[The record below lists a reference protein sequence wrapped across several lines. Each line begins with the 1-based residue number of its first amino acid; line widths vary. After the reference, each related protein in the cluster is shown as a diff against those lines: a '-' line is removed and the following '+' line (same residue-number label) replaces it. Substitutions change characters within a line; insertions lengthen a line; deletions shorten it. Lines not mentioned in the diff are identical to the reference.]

1 MNAPLDIKRRPSVCP
16 HDCPSVCALDVEI
29 VGENKIG
36 RVHGAA
42 DHPYTQGVV
51 CAKVARYAERLHHP
65 DRLTRPLR
73 RVGPKGSGQF
83 KPVSWDEALD
93 RVAEAFLNAERLH
106 GAESVW
112 PYYYAG
118 TMGLVMRDGINRLT
132 HVKRYSRFLG
142 TICVGIAW
150 PGYIAGT
157 GRMSGISPAEMTK
170 SDVVVIWGTNAASTQ
185 VNLMTHAMRARK
197 DHGARIVAI
206 DIYPTE
212 TMRHADLALQ
222 LRPGTDGALACAV
235 MHALFRHGFADRDYM
250 ARYTADW
257 QALEAHLRDR
267 SPEWAS
273 AITGL
278 SVDEIEAF
286 AALVGR
292 HKRTFFRLGY
302 GFSRQRNG
310 AANMHA
316 ALCIPAVTGAWAHE
330 GGGALH
336 ASSAVYGLDRTLIE
350 GLDKRDESVRRLDQS
365 RVGPILTGDRE
376 ALKDRGAV
384 KAMLIQNTNP
394 LVVAPDQEKVRRGFA
409 REDLFVCVHEQFMT
423 DTARFADVVLPAT
436 MFLEHDDIY
445 TASAHQSL
453 QFAPKAIDAPQ
464 GCRSN
469 HEVVSALALRLGAT
483 HRGFEMSP
491 REIIDESLRIS
502 HRGTLAELESARWL
516 DCQPPF
522 DKAHFLEG
530 FAHPD
535 GKFHFQADWPN
546 VPFDNE
552 GLCGPWASLPA
563 LPDHW
568 AINEAADE
576 AHPFK
581 LATSPARNFLNS
593 SFNQTPTSLGREG
606 RPTAL
611 IHPDDM
617 AALGLREGD
626 VVRLGNTRGEI
637 RLHVRPSPAGT
648 RGVIVS
654 EGLWDNR
661 CFLDGKG
668 INTLTSAESVAPFG
682 GAAFHDVRVWARA
695 DAEKA
700 SDRAPR
706 GAAAAATIPS
716 PAS

>member
-1 MNAPLDIKRRPSVCP
+1 LRRSELKVNAPLDIKRRPSVCP
-16 HDCPSVCALDVEI
+16 HDCPSVCALDVE
-29 VGENKIG
+29 VLGENRIG

-51 CAKVARYAERLHHP
+51 CAKVARYAERIHHP
-65 DRLTRPLR
+65 DRLARPLM

-83 KPVSWDEALD
+83 KPISWDEALD
-93 RVAEAFLNAERLH
+93 RVAEAFLKAEREH

-157 GRMSGISPAEMTK
+157 GRMSGISPAEMSK
-170 SDVVVIWGTNAASTQ
+170 SDVVVIWGTNAVSTQ
-185 VNLMTHAMRARK
+185 VNLMTHATRARK
-197 DHGARIVAI
+197 EHGAKIVAI

-212 TMRHADLALQ
+212 TMRQADLALQ
-222 LRPGTDGALACAV
+222 LKPGTDGALACAV
-235 MHALFRHGFADRDYM
+235 MHALFRDGLADRDYM
-250 ARYTADW
+250 ARYTDDCP
-257 QALEAHLRDR
+257 ALEAHLRDK
-267 SPEWAS
+267 SPQWAS

-278 SVDEIEAF
+278 RVEEIEAF
-286 AALVGR
+286 AELVGR

-350 GLDKRDESVRRLDQS
+350 GLDKRDERVRRLDQS
-365 RVGPILTGDRE
+365 CVGPILTGDSQ
-376 ALKDRGAV
+376 ALKRGGPV

-394 LVVAPDQEKVRRGFA
+394 LVVAPDQEKVRRGFS
-409 REDLFVCVHEQFMT
+409 REDLFVCVHEQFLT
-423 DTARFADVVLPAT
+423 DTARYADVVLPAT

-445 TASAHQSL
+445 TASAHQYL
-453 QFAPKAIDAPQ
+453 QFAPKAIDPPE
-464 GCRSN
+464 GCWSN
-469 HEVVSALALRLGAT
+469 HEVLSALAHRLGAE
-483 HRGFEMSP
+483 HKGFNMTP
-491 REIIDESLRIS
+491 REIIDEALRLS
-502 HRGTLAELESARWL
+502 GRGTLAELENARWL

-522 DKAHFLEG
+522 EQAHFLAG

-535 GKFHFQADWPN
+535 GKFHFHADWRR
-546 VPFDNE
+546 VPFDND
-552 GLCGPWASLPA
+552 GLCGPWAGLPA

-568 AINEAADE
+568 AVNESPDA

-593 SFNQTPTSLGREG
+593 SFNQTPTSLAREC

-611 IHPDDM
+611 FHPADM
-617 AALGLREGD
+617 ADLGLREGD
-626 VVRLGNTRGEI
+626 VVRLGNRRGEI
-637 RLHVRPSPAGT
+637 RLHVRPSPGAT

-661 CFLDGKG
+661 RFLDGKG
-668 INTLTSAESVAPFG
+668 INTLTCAESVAPFG
-682 GAAFHDVRVWARA
+682 GAAFHDMRVWARA
-695 DAEKA
+695 DVAGPTERSVAAE
-700 SDRAPR
+700 
-706 GAAAAATIPS
+706 ATH
-716 PAS
+716 